1 LSHVATIDLAV
12 TDLDALEAAAN
23 KLGLE
28 MIRGQKTYRW
38 WGHSVGDYP
47 LPAGFTA
54 NELGKCESALRVK
67 NNPGAYEIGIVGRR
81 DGEPGVVLL
90 WDFYS
95 GGYGLQEKVGE
106 GACKLQQ
113 EYAVEVAKKYWLG
126 QGWQVTE
133 DRKEDGTVQ
142 LNAVQF

>member
-1 LSHVATIDLAV
+1 MV
-12 TDLDALEAAAN
+12 TDLDALEAAAE

-28 MIRGQKTYRW
+28 MVRGQKTYRW

-47 LPAGFTA
+47 LPAGFHSD
-54 NELGKCESALRVK
+54 ELGKCQHALRVK
-67 NNPGAYEIGIVGRR
+67 NNPGAYEVGIVERR
-81 DGEPGVVLL
+81 DGEPGYTLL

-95 GGYGLQEKVGE
+95 GGYGLQEKVGA

-113 EYAVEVAKKYWLG
+113 EYAVEVAKKYWLA

-133 DRKEDGTVQ
+133 ERKEDGTVT
-142 LNAVQF
+142 LNAAQF